1 MISKSRKNI
10 NITTGKILKSY
21 HVNIKKQIDLP
32 LPPNRPAG
40 MEIKVTYTFT
50 TNQMMECSFVDV
62 ETGERREI
70 ELKFSE
76 NKADNVENIEDFF
89 VE

>member
-1 MISKSRKNI
+1 
-10 NITTGKILKSY
+10 
-21 HVNIKKQIDLP
+21 
-32 LPPNRPAG
+32 

-50 TNQMMECSFVDV
+50 ANQTMECSFVDV
-62 ETGERREI
+62 ETGDHSEI
-70 ELKFSE
+70 ELKFSD